1 MFLSGDIA
9 CSRRAA
15 SGFTVLLIIS
25 LTLPVFSRA
34 TEPDKGKSDD
44 EKVYEIGGD
53 VKPPKL
59 VHVVEPSF
67 DSHSES
73 AFVAGVVKIQ
83 IVVKKSGVPDDPK
96 VLSGISQRQD
106 QKAVEAVRQWR
117 FRPAMKDETPVSV
130 RVTVEVDFQLL

>member
-1 MFLSGDIA
+1 M
-9 CSRRAA
+9 

-34 TEPDKGKSDD
+34 AEPDKGKSDD

-83 IVVKKSGVPDDPK
+83 IVVKKSGVPGDPK

-117 FRPAMKDETPVSV
+117 FRPAMKGEAPVSV

>member
-1 MFLSGDIA
+1 MFLSGDIV
-9 CSRRAA
+9 CCRRAT
-15 SGFTVLLIIS
+15 SGLTIFLMIS
-25 LTLPVFSRA
+25 LALPAFSRA
-34 TEPDKGKSDD
+34 AEPDKGKSEG

-83 IVVKKSGVPDDPK
+83 VIVKKSGVPEDPK
-96 VLSGISQRQD
+96 ILSGISRRQD
-106 QKAVEAVRQWR
+106 EKAVEAVRQWR
-117 FRPAMKDETPVSV
+117 FRPATKDDIPVSV